1 MIGRRQIDTRAT
13 IPTSGQITERRVAR
27 RVPVQIKAR
36 FSATECFQQV
46 GDGLVLDLSESG
58 CKLHSA
64 QVSPWEHLRTLYLM
78 IPETFRLIPISEA
91 RVIWTARDEYG
102 IEFRRVTER
111 ERARLRHFIWKQA
124 NRSTLKGPPL
134 RTPSRTVASHVG
146 SNSNPCAS
154 RMLKKS
160 ASGIP

>member
-46 GDGLVLDLSESG
+46 GDGRVLDLSESG
-58 CKLHSA
+58 CKLRCA
-64 QVSPWEHLRTLYLM
+64 QFSPQEHFRTLYLT
-78 IPETFRLIPISEA
+78 IPETSRLILISEA

-111 ERARLRHFIWKQA
+111 ERARLRHFIWKQV
-124 NRSTLKGPPL
+124 NRSTLKGSSPSHTIQSHPFPL
-134 RTPSRTVASHVG
+134 GH
-146 SNSNPCAS
+146 NSNPCANRS
-154 RMLKKS
+154 
-160 ASGIP
+160 